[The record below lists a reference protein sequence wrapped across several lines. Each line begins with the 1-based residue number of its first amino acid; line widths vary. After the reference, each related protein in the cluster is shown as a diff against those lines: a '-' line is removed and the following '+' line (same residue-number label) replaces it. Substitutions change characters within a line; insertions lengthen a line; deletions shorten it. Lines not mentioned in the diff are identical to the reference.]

1 MLRTLII
8 LSIAFS
14 LSACRTNNDNDSA
27 SATTSSSNAL
37 ASWTQ
42 RSKNLQPLP
51 EPAPAEPAKK
61 ELAKQPTE
69 QQVVQQ
75 PAPTQPV
82 KQPPAKETMYSA
94 QPESRPEPA
103 DPVRYQSVT
112 LEWTIPMQRE
122 NGQLLG
128 ANELDGYI
136 IEYTQKGTQG
146 VVEQQYV
153 EGGQIASHSLE
164 LPPGYYSFRVIA
176 VDTQGLTSN
185 PSEWVGVTL
194 S

>member
-1 MLRTLII
+1 MLRALLI

-14 LSACRTNNDNDSA
+14 LSACRTNSESA
-27 SATTSSSNAL
+27 STTTSSNNNLL
-37 ASWTQ
+37 AGWSSADQ
-42 RSKNLQPLP
+42 LQPAPAP
-51 EPAPAEPAKK
+51 EPAEPAKK
-61 ELAKQPTE
+61 ELAKLPANQQLAEQPAPSET
-69 QQVVQQ
+69 VQQ
-75 PAPTQPV
+75 P
-82 KQPPAKETMYSA
+82 PARETTYSA

-122 NGQLLG
+122 NGQVLG
-128 ANELDGYI
+128 PNELDGYI

-153 EGGQIASHSLE
+153 EGGLVASHALE

-176 VDTQGLTSN
+176 VDTEGLTSD
-185 PSEWVGVTL
+185 PSDWVGITL

>member
-1 MLRTLII
+1 MLRALII

-14 LSACRTNNDNDSA
+14 LTACRSGSNTASTAPADS
-27 SATTSSSNAL
+27 TQNVL
-37 ASWTQ
+37 AGWNSPDE
-42 RSKNLQPLP
+42 KAPPLP
-51 EPAPAEPAKK
+51 TVQEPTKEIARKPAEQRVVQEPAPAQSVKKPATADEP
-61 ELAKQPTE
+61 
-69 QQVVQQ
+69 
-75 PAPTQPV
+75 
-82 KQPPAKETMYSA
+82 MYSA

-103 DPVRYQSVT
+103 DPVRYQAVT

-128 ANELDGYI
+128 ANELDGFI
-136 IEYTQKGTQG
+136 IEYTQKGKPG

-153 EGGQIASHSLE
+153 EGGQVASQALE

-185 PSEWVGVTL
+185 PSEWVGITL

>member
-1 MLRTLII
+1 MLRALII
-8 LSIAFS
+8 LSIVFS
-14 LSACRTNNDNDSA
+14 LSACRTNNASDSA
-27 SATTSSSNAL
+27 SSTTSSSNVL
-37 ASWTQ
+37 SGLTLP
-42 RSKNLQPLP
+42 SKNLQPLP
-51 EPAPAEPAKK
+51 EPAPIESAKK

-69 QQVVQQ
+69 QQVVQK

-82 KQPPAKETMYSA
+82 KQPPAEEPMYSA
-94 QPESRPEPA
+94 QPESRPEPT

-112 LEWTIPMQRE
+112 LEWTIPVQRE

-153 EGGQIASHSLE
+153 EGGQIASHALE

-185 PSEWVGVTL
+185 PSEWVGITL

>member
-14 LSACRTNNDNDSA
+14 LSACRSGSNTASTAPADSTA
-27 SATTSSSNAL
+27 NVL
-37 ASWTQ
+37 AGWTIPEKKAQ
-42 RSKNLQPLP
+42 ALP
-51 EPAPAEPAKK
+51 EPEESAKK
-61 ELAKQPTE
+61 VVASPPAE
-69 QQVVQQ
+69 QQVVQEQ
-75 PAPTQPV
+75 PPAQPV
-82 KQPPAKETMYSA
+82 KQPASKEQPMYTA

-128 ANELDGYI
+128 ANELDGFI
-136 IEYTQKGTQG
+136 IEYTQKGKPG
-146 VVEQQYV
+146 LVEQEYV
-153 EGGQIASHSLE
+153 EGGQQASKALE

-185 PSEWVGVTL
+185 PSEWVGITL

>member
-1 MLRTLII
+1 MLRILII

-14 LSACRTNNDNDSA
+14 LSACRSGSNTASTA
-27 SATTSSSNAL
+27 SAEGSQNVL
-37 ASWTQ
+37 AGWNLPDTNTQ
-42 RSKNLQPLP
+42 
-51 EPAPAEPAKK
+51 PAPQEPTREVAS
-61 ELAKQPTE
+61 QPAA
-69 QQVVQQ
+69 QQVVQE
-75 PAPTQPV
+75 PAPTQSLKEPATAD
-82 KQPPAKETMYSA
+82 QPLYSA

-112 LEWTIPMQRE
+112 LEWTIPIQRE

-128 ANELDGYI
+128 ANELDGFI
-136 IEYTQKGTQG
+136 IEYTQKGQPG

-153 EGGQIASHSLE
+153 EGGQVASQALE

-185 PSEWVGVTL
+185 PSEWVGITL

>member
-14 LSACRTNNDNDSA
+14 LSACRTNSDAA
-27 SATTSSSNAL
+27 STTTSSNSNLL
-37 ASWTQ
+37 AGWTQ
-42 RSKNLQPLP
+42 PTESLQALP
-51 EPAPAEPAKK
+51 EPAPTEPAKK
-61 ELAKQPTE
+61 EIAKQPTE
-69 QQVVQQ
+69 QRVVEQ

-136 IEYTQKGTQG
+136 IEYTQKRAPG

-153 EGGQIASHSLE
+153 EGGQVASHSLE

>member
-14 LSACRTNNDNDSA
+14 LSACRSGSNTA
-27 SATTSSSNAL
+27 STAPTEGNQNVL
-37 ASWTQ
+37 AGW
-42 RSKNLQPLP
+42 NLPDTITQPLP
-51 EPAPAEPAKK
+51 ATQEPTK
-61 ELAKQPTE
+61 EIAGQPE
-69 QQVVQQ
+69 AQQVVQE
-75 PAPTQPV
+75 PAPTQPL
-82 KQPPAKETMYSA
+82 KEPTTADQPLYSA

-112 LEWTIPMQRE
+112 LEWTIPIQRE

-128 ANELDGYI
+128 ANELDGFI
-136 IEYTQKGTQG
+136 IEYTQKGQPG

-153 EGGQIASHSLE
+153 EGGQVASQALE

-185 PSEWVGVTL
+185 PSEWVGITL